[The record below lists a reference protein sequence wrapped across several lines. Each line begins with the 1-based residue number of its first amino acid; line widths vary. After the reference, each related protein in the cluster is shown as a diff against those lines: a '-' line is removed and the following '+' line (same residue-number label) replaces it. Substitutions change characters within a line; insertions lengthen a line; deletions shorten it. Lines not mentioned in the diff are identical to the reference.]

1 MLAVSFSCLYAVS
14 NWLRTP
20 SRNGFTVVLV
30 RRSTSSV
37 LEGGRAIFI
46 YEDETFLGIGDELDA
61 QTWIRL
67 ICAVENIKSA
77 RREINSVAATSSAT
91 TEETAILFYNDCP
104 ISFM

>member
-1 MLAVSFSCLYAVS
+1 MVGIYIKPVSYTHL
-14 NWLRTP
+14 
-20 SRNGFTVVLV
+20 TVVLV